1 VRFGSLLLVPCLVAC
16 GAASPEVPARDGGV
30 NAPDGGVRDGGAPA
44 DGGAPT
50 DAGVPT
56 SCDDGAARSMYSL
69 FEVSPVPHEMD
80 LSLPELPAATNVVSA
95 EVDQLS
101 LVRIEVCSPTGG
113 APRVASIL
121 WGGLYYGL
129 TRHWIVDDTVSSP
142 TERLVTTPLGEVT
155 EVRMPSELFVVEGL
169 ADAMGG
175 VQSSLHI
182 RVLGV
187 GGLVL
192 DGDEDFVA
200 AVRGEVTADTIDY
213 DTPVV
218 TVGRFGAGDVLEDLF
233 CPLTQWS
240 RVETFELGTARFEV
254 QGCFFLG
261 GGHTEGYRFVRLTVE
276 DDNAALDP
284 ADRVPHVFTSEAEVE
299 AVMNYRW
306 NHHNACDS
314 FHLAL
319 PHADYA
325 ASAAPFAGC
334 GPTVDNAPERDF
346 DEPSNSPVKYRVR
359 YGGGAWTDGEID
371 GCWHYLFCDS

>member
-1 VRFGSLLLVPCLVAC
+1 MRFSSLLLVPCLVAC
-16 GAASPEVPARDGGV
+16 GAAASEPPARDGGV
-30 NAPDGGVRDGGAPA
+30 AVRDGGAR
-44 DGGAPT
+44 DGGADPI
-50 DAGVPT
+50 DGGVAAT
-56 SCDDGAARSMYSL
+56 CDDGSARSMYSL
-69 FEVSPVPHEMD
+69 FEVSPIPPETD
-80 LSLPELPAATNVVSA
+80 LNLPDLPAALNVVSA

-101 LVRIEVCSPTGG
+101 LLRVEVCAPAGG
-113 APRVASIL
+113 APQLVSIL

-129 TRHWIVDDTVSSP
+129 TKHWIVDDTVSSP

-155 EVRMPSELFVVEGL
+155 EVRMPSAMFVVEGL
-169 ADAMGG
+169 AEAIGG
-175 VQSSLHI
+175 AQADLQI

-192 DGDEDFVA
+192 AGHDDFVA
-200 AVRGEVTADTIDY
+200 AVRGEVTADTVDY
-213 DTPVV
+213 EAPVV
-218 TVGRFGAGDVLEDLF
+218 TAGRFGSGDVFEGLF

-240 RVETFELGTARFEV
+240 RAETFELGTAKFVV

-261 GGHTEGYRFVRLTVE
+261 GGHTEGYRLVHLEVE

-284 ADRVPHVFTSEAEVE
+284 ADRVRHVYASEAEVE

-325 ASAAPFAGC
+325 ASAAPLAGC

-346 DEPSNSPVKYRVR
+346 GEPSDSPVKYRVR
-359 YGGGAWTDGEID
+359 YGGGTWTDGEIE